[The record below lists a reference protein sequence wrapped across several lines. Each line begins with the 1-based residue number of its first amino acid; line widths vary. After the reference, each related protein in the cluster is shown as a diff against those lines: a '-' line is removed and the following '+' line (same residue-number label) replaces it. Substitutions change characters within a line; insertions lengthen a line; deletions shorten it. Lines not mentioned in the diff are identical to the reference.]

1 MSDKVVFSPFERRA
15 SLALS
20 AVYGLRMLGLFLV
33 LPVLAL
39 GVADMP
45 GGQNPAAIG
54 LAMGIYGLTQA
65 FFQIPFGLASD
76 RFGRKPVIV
85 FGLLVFAAGS
95 FLAAW
100 ADSLPFLILGRALQG
115 AGAVSAAVSAFL
127 ADLTREE
134 VRARAMAMVGISIG
148 LSFVVSLVVAPPLYG
163 AYGLEGLFLLTGALA
178 VLAAL
183 GVARMRAHPPFP
195 KPVSSELETP
205 LAAQAQIE
213 KEKAWSLLR
222 HSQLWRLNLGIFSL
236 MAVQTAMFVAIPMG
250 FAELGMPLQDH
261 WKAYLPLLLVAFLG
275 ILPPIF
281 WAEKKGRFRPVFL
294 GAVGLLGLTML
305 GFLLVDGQGLAPWL
319 VFVALF
325 FMGFNLLEALLPSWV
340 SRVAPVGQRGLALGI
355 YNTSQSMGLFAGGL
369 IGGLMLAAQGRAGI
383 FAACALLL
391 AFWGM
396 MALGLKELGRR
407 SPTRSSPSNGE

>member
-65 FFQIPFGLASD
+65 FFQIPFGVASD

-100 ADSLPFLILGRALQG
+100 ADSLPLLILGRALQG

-183 GVARMRAHPPFP
+183 GVVRMGAHPPVP
-195 KPVSSELETP
+195 KPVSPELETP

>member
-45 GGQNPAAIG
+45 GGQEPAAIG

-76 RFGRKPVIV
+76 RLGRKPVIA
-85 FGLLVFAAGS
+85 FGLLIFAAGS
-95 FLAAW
+95 FIAAW
-100 ADSLPFLILGRALQG
+100 ADTVSLLILGRALQG

-134 VRARAMAMVGISIG
+134 VRARAMAMVGVSIG
-148 LSFVVSLVVAPPLYG
+148 LSFVVSLVLAPPLYG
-163 AYGLEGLFLLTGALA
+163 AYGLEGLFLLTGGLA

-183 GVARMRAHPPFP
+183 GVLRMRARS
-195 KPVSSELETP
+195 PVDTAAGDVNLTRLTP
-205 LAAQAQIE
+205 EAI
-213 KEKAWSLLR
+213 KAWPLLS

-250 FAELGMPLQDH
+250 FADLGLPLQDH
-261 WKAYLPLLLVAFLG
+261 WKAYLPLLLIAFLG
-275 ILPPIF
+275 IVPPIF

-294 GAVGLLGLTML
+294 AAVALLALTML
-305 GFLLVDGQGLAPWL
+305 GFLAAEGQGLVVWL
-319 VFVALF
+319 VCVALF
-325 FMGFNLLEALLPSWV
+325 FAGFNLLEALLPSWV

-355 YNTSQSMGLFAGGL
+355 YNTSQSLGLFTGGL
-369 IGGLMLAAQGRAGI
+369 VGGLMLAAHGRAGI
-383 FAACALLL
+383 FWACALLL
-391 AFWGM
+391 VFWGM

-407 SPTRSSPSNGE
+407 RSSTQPSPSIGE

>member
-65 FFQIPFGLASD
+65 FFQIPFGVASD

-100 ADSLPFLILGRALQG
+100 ADSLPLLILGRALQG

-183 GVARMRAHPPFP
+183 GVVRMGAHPPVP
-195 KPVSSELETP
+195 KPVSPELETP

-281 WAEKKGRFRPVFL
+281 WAERKGRFRPVFL

>member
-65 FFQIPFGLASD
+65 FFQIPFGVASD

-163 AYGLEGLFLLTGALA
+163 AYGLEGL
-178 VLAAL
+178 
-183 GVARMRAHPPFP
+183 
-195 KPVSSELETP
+195 
-205 LAAQAQIE
+205 
-213 KEKAWSLLR
+213 
-222 HSQLWRLNLGIFSL
+222 
-236 MAVQTAMFVAIPMG
+236 
-250 FAELGMPLQDH
+250 
-261 WKAYLPLLLVAFLG
+261 
-275 ILPPIF
+275 
-281 WAEKKGRFRPVFL
+281 
-294 GAVGLLGLTML
+294 
-305 GFLLVDGQGLAPWL
+305 
-319 VFVALF
+319 
-325 FMGFNLLEALLPSWV
+325 
-340 SRVAPVGQRGLALGI
+340 
-355 YNTSQSMGLFAGGL
+355 
-369 IGGLMLAAQGRAGI
+369 
-383 FAACALLL
+383 
-391 AFWGM
+391 
-396 MALGLKELGRR
+396 
-407 SPTRSSPSNGE
+407 